1 LSEFTLSDRVQL
13 IKPSPTLA
21 VTTRARELRAQ
32 GRDVIGLGAG
42 EPDFD
47 TPQNIKDAA
56 VDAIARGM
64 TRYTAVD
71 GTPELKQAVLD
82 KFSRENGLDYDLSQI
97 LVSAGAKH
105 SLYNMIMALIG
116 EGDEV
121 IIPAP
126 YWVSYPDIVKLA
138 GGKPVIVEADM
149 ASGFLIT
156 PDQLAAAISEK
167 TKLFILNSP
176 SNPTGAVYSRGQLE
190 ALGEVLREHP
200 EVLIA
205 SDDIYE
211 HVLWTDEPFTNIAM
225 ACPELKDQ
233 VMVINGVSKAYAMTG
248 WRIGYAA
255 GPANVI
261 GAMRKIQGQSTS
273 NAASISQAAALEA
286 LTGPQDFIPPMV
298 EAFKARHDHVVDRLN
313 RIDGVSCQPCAGTF
327 YAFPDFSGAISGI
340 DNMTNDLELSA
351 WILDSAEGALVPGT
365 AFGAPGFIRISY
377 AIDLKTLDEAI
388 DRIENLLK
396 G

>member
-1 LSEFTLSDRVQL
+1 MTEFTLSDRVEL

-56 VDAIARGM
+56 VDAIAKGM

-71 GTPELKQAVLD
+71 GTPELKQAVRD
-82 KFSRENGLDYDLSQI
+82 KFARENGLDYDSSQI

-116 EGDEV
+116 AGDEV

-138 GGKPVIVEADM
+138 GGDPVIVEADM
-149 ASGFLIT
+149 EAGFLIT
-156 PDQLAAAISEK
+156 PDQLSAAITNR
-167 TKLFILNSP
+167 TKLVLLNSP
-176 SNPTGAVYSRGQLE
+176 SNPTGAVYSRRELE
-190 ALGEVLREHP
+190 ALGEVLRAHP
-200 EVLIA
+200 GVVIA

-211 HVLWTDEPFTNIAM
+211 HVLWGEEPFSNIAM
-225 ACPELKDQ
+225 ACPDLKDQ

-255 GPANVI
+255 GPANII

-286 LTGPQDFIPPMV
+286 LTGPQEFIPPMV
-298 EAFKARHDHVVDRLN
+298 AAFKERHDHVVDRLN
-313 RIDGVSCQPCAGTF
+313 KISGVRCLPCAGTF
-327 YAFPDFSGAISGI
+327 YAFPDFSEAISGC
-340 DNMTNDLELSA
+340 DNITDDLELSA
-351 WILDSAEGALVPGT
+351 WILDSAEVALVPGT

-377 AIDLKTLDEAI
+377 ATDLKTLDEAL
-388 DRIENLLK
+388 DRIENLL
-396 G
+396 GG

>member
-1 LSEFTLSDRVQL
+1 MSEFTLSDRVQL

-156 PDQLAAAISEK
+156 PDQLAAAIRRK
-167 TKLFILNSP
+167 NQT
-176 SNPTGAVYSRGQLE
+176 VYSQ
-190 ALGEVLREHP
+190 
-200 EVLIA
+200 
-205 SDDIYE
+205 
-211 HVLWTDEPFTNIAM
+211 
-225 ACPELKDQ
+225 
-233 VMVINGVSKAYAMTG
+233 
-248 WRIGYAA
+248 
-255 GPANVI
+255 
-261 GAMRKIQGQSTS
+261 
-273 NAASISQAAALEA
+273 
-286 LTGPQDFIPPMV
+286 
-298 EAFKARHDHVVDRLN
+298 
-313 RIDGVSCQPCAGTF
+313 
-327 YAFPDFSGAISGI
+327 
-340 DNMTNDLELSA
+340 
-351 WILDSAEGALVPGT
+351 
-365 AFGAPGFIRISY
+365 
-377 AIDLKTLDEAI
+377 
-388 DRIENLLK
+388 
-396 G
+396 

>member
-1 LSEFTLSDRVQL
+1 MSEFTLSDRVQL

-156 PDQLAAAISEK
+156 PDQLAAAITEK

-298 EAFKARHDHVVDRLN
+298 EAFKARHDHVVDR
-313 RIDGVSCQPCAGTF
+313 IDQFRSEVFLDCQKHF
-327 YAFPDFSGAISGI
+327 IS
-340 DNMTNDLELSA
+340 
-351 WILDSAEGALVPGT
+351 
-365 AFGAPGFIRISY
+365 
-377 AIDLKTLDEAI
+377 
-388 DRIENLLK
+388 
-396 G
+396 